1 MMGIDMV
8 RVLGIVDGMDNIQ
21 EIAGLGMTCTMFSD
35 ALRVSDLERALSM
48 FSRRAGRHGT
58 FLHY

>member
-1 MMGIDMV
+1 
-8 RVLGIVDGMDNIQ
+8 
-21 EIAGLGMTCTMFSD
+21 MTCTMFSD
-35 ALRVSDLERALSM
+35 ALGVSDLERALSM